1 MHNVLV
7 VYYSHSGNTKKLA
20 EQIAGL
26 TGADLLE
33 LHPMQEYPRD
43 YNTVV
48 AQAKEISAKGF
59 LPPCKPPYLRW
70 ISMIPFWWARQTWW
84 STMAPPVKTF
94 LQSCRLE
101 GKKAAVFAT
110 HGGGGFGHIEKDFR
124 ALCSAAQV
132 LGGYAAYGASFRK
145 ADIQNWLNRNQVPT
159 V

>member
-48 AQAKEISAKGF
+48 AQAKEDIRKGF
-59 LPPCKPPYLRW
+59 SPALQTPIPPLDQYDTILVGTPN
-70 ISMIPFWWARQTWW
+70 WW

-101 GKKAAVFAT
+101 GKMAAVFAT

>member
-48 AQAKEISAKGF
+48 AQAKEDIRKGF
-59 LPPCKPPYLRW
+59 SPALQTPIPPLDQYDTILVGTPN
-70 ISMIPFWWARQTWW
+70 WW

-94 LQSCRLE
+94 LQSLP
-101 GKKAAVFAT
+101 A
-110 HGGGGFGHIEKDFR
+110 
-124 ALCSAAQV
+124 
-132 LGGYAAYGASFRK
+132 
-145 ADIQNWLNRNQVPT
+145 
-159 V
+159 